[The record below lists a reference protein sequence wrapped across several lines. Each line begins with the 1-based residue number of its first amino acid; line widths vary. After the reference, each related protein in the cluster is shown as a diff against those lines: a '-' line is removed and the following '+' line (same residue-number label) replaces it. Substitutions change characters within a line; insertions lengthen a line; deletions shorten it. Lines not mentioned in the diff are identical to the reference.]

1 VILYDLGVKGYHT
14 PLTREQIAEL
24 FHAGRVDRNHPCKPT
39 AKSEWRTIDE
49 LFPLL
54 KYDSTSRYTPSI
66 DDSRRLPIWTLLAGA
81 SLILIVPA
89 VSFLYISY
97 RQEQA
102 HVIRAIE
109 SSPLPEQ
116 PYSTNAT
123 TITPVVGLQ
132 QPSADADQTS
142 NEMLRE
148 RARLEQQRFDREQLQ
163 RQQAALAD
171 RRRAENE
178 EASAK
183 ARRAEGTDVVCP
195 LDQTITV
202 NVGGSSVNVKIHD
215 NDVTTFDAWIN
226 GRRMHEVEKQKGM
239 SHSRTDETLLYQS
252 GRASLYYVWEI
263 SGELNH
269 CLLRVREE

>member
-1 VILYDLGVKGYHT
+1 MILYDLGVKGYHT

-24 FHAGRVDRNHPCKPT
+24 FDAGRVDRHHPCKLT
-39 AKSEWRTIDE
+39 SKSEWRTIDE

-54 KYDSTSRYTPSI
+54 KYDSASYLAPSI
-66 DDSRRLPIWTLLAGA
+66 DNSRRLPVWTLVAGA
-81 SLILIVPA
+81 SVILIVAA
-89 VSFLYISY
+89 VSFLYVSS
-97 RQEQA
+97 RQEQV

-109 SSPLPEQ
+109 SSPLPQ
-116 PYSTNAT
+116 PYGTSAT
-123 TITPVVGLQ
+123 TTTPVVSLQ
-132 QPSADADQTS
+132 QPRAEADQTS

-148 RARLEQQRFDREQLQ
+148 RARLEQQRFEREQLQ

-171 RRRAENE
+171 RRRAEND

-183 ARRAEGTDVVCP
+183 AHRAEGTDVVCP
-195 LDQTITV
+195 LDQTIAV
-202 NVGGSSVNVKIHD
+202 NVGGSSVAVKIHD
-215 NDVTTFDAWIN
+215 NDVTTFDAWID
-226 GRRMHEVEKQKGM
+226 GRRMHEVQKQKGI

>member
-1 VILYDLGVKGYHT
+1 VILYDLDVKGYHT
-14 PLTREQIAEL
+14 PLTSEQIAEL
-24 FHAGRVDRNHPCKPT
+24 FYAGRVDRHHPCKPT

-54 KYDSTSRYTPSI
+54 KYDSTNHLYRI
-66 DDSRRLPIWTLLAGA
+66 DDSRRLPISMLLAGA
-81 SLILIVPA
+81 CLILIVA
-89 VSFLYISY
+89 AISFLYLSSQ
-97 RQEQA
+97 QEQA
-102 HVIRAIE
+102 HVIRSIE
-109 SSPLPEQ
+109 SSPP
-116 PYSTNAT
+116 PRAYSASAT
-123 TITPVVGLQ
+123 TTMPIVALQ
-132 QPSADADQTS
+132 QRSAEVDQRA

-148 RARLEQQRFDREQLQ
+148 RARLEQQRFDREELQ

-171 RRRAENE
+171 RMRAENGE
-178 EASAK
+178 INAK
-183 ARRAEGTDVVCP
+183 TRSAEGTDVVCP
-195 LDQTITV
+195 LDQTISV
-202 NVGGSSVNVKIHD
+202 NVGGSSVTVKIHD

-226 GRRMHEVEKQKGM
+226 GRRMHEVQKQKGI

>member
-1 VILYDLGVKGYHT
+1 VILYDPGVKGYHT

-24 FHAGRVDRNHPCKPT
+24 FYAGCVDRHHPCKPT
-39 AKSEWRTIDE
+39 AKSEWRTVDE

-54 KYDSTSRYTPSI
+54 KYDSASRLAPSI
-66 DDSRRLPIWTLLAGA
+66 DDSRRLPVWPLVAGA
-81 SLILIVPA
+81 SVILVA
-89 VSFLYISY
+89 AISY
-97 RQEQA
+97 LYVSSWQEQA

-109 SSPLPEQ
+109 SSPLPQ
-116 PYSTNAT
+116 PYGSSAAT
-123 TITPVVGLQ
+123 TAPVVALQ
-132 QPSADADQTS
+132 QSSAEADQTT

-148 RARLEQQRFDREQLQ
+148 RARFEQEHLNREQLQ

-171 RRRAENE
+171 RRRAEND

-183 ARRAEGTDVVCP
+183 ARRAEGRDVLCP
-195 LDQTITV
+195 LDQTIVV
-202 NVGGSSVNVKIHD
+202 NVGGSSMTVKIHD

-226 GRRMHEVEKQKGM
+226 GRRMHEVQKQKGI
-239 SHSRTDETLLYQS
+239 SHSRTDETLVYQS

>member
-1 VILYDLGVKGYHT
+1 MILYDLDVKGYHT

-24 FHAGRVDRNHPCKPT
+24 FHAGRVDRHHPCKLT
-39 AKSEWRTIDE
+39 TKSEWRTIDE

-54 KYDSTSRYTPSI
+54 KYDSTSYLYRI
-66 DDSRRLPIWTLLAGA
+66 DNSRRLPISMLLAGA
-81 SLILIVPA
+81 SLILIVA
-89 VSFLYISY
+89 AISFLYVSS

-109 SSPLPEQ
+109 SSQMPQ
-116 PYSTNAT
+116 PYSTSAT
-123 TITPVVGLQ
+123 TTAPVLALQ
-132 QPSADADQTS
+132 QSSAEADQRT

-148 RARLEQQRFDREQLQ
+148 RVRLEQQSLNREQLQ
-163 RQQAALAD
+163 RQQAALAE
-171 RRRAENE
+171 RRRSEID

-183 ARRAEGTDVVCP
+183 ARKAEGTDVICP
-195 LDQTITV
+195 LDQTIPV
-202 NVGGSSVNVKIHD
+202 NVGGLSVTVKIHD

-226 GRRMHEVEKQKGM
+226 GHRMHEVQKQKGI
-239 SHSRTDETLLYQS
+239 SHSRTDETLLYQN
-252 GRASLYYVWEI
+252 GGASLYYVWEI

>member
-24 FHAGRVDRNHPCKPT
+24 FHAGRVDRHHPCKPT

-54 KYDSTSRYTPSI
+54 KYDSACRYIASI
-66 DDSRRLPIWTLLAGA
+66 DDSRRLPAWPLFAGA
-81 SLILIVPA
+81 SVILVAAI
-89 VSFLYISY
+89 SFLYVSS

-102 HVIRAIE
+102 QLIRAVE
-109 SSPLPEQ
+109 SPPLPQ
-116 PYSTNAT
+116 PYSTSAT
-123 TITPVVGLQ
+123 TATPVLGLQ
-132 QPSADADQTS
+132 QPSAEADQRTNETS
-142 NEMLRE
+142 RE
-148 RARLEQQRFDREQLQ
+148 RARLEQERFNREQLQ

-171 RRRAENE
+171 RMRAD

-183 ARRAEGTDVVCP
+183 ARRDEGTDVVCP
-195 LDQTITV
+195 LDQTIPV
-202 NVGGSSVNVKIHD
+202 NVGGLSVTVKIHD

-226 GRRMHEVEKQKGM
+226 GRRMHEVQKQKGI

>member
-1 VILYDLGVKGYHT
+1 VILYDLGLKGYHT

-24 FHAGRVDRNHPCKPT
+24 FCAGCVDRHHPCKPT
-39 AKSEWRTIDE
+39 AKSDWRTIDE

-54 KYDSTSRYTPSI
+54 KYDSASYLTPSI
-66 DDSRRLPIWTLLAGA
+66 DDSRRLPVWPLLAGA
-81 SLILIVPA
+81 SLILIVAA
-89 VSFLYISY
+89 VAFFYFSSW
-97 RQEQA
+97 QEQA

-109 SSPLPEQ
+109 SSPLPQ
-116 PYSTNAT
+116 PYSTST
-123 TITPVVGLQ
+123 TTNTPVVALQ
-132 QPSADADQTS
+132 QPNAEADQTT

-148 RARLEQQRFDREQLQ
+148 RARLEQQRFEREQLQ

-171 RRRAENE
+171 RRRVEND

-183 ARRAEGTDVVCP
+183 ARRAEGTDVLCP
-195 LDQTITV
+195 LDQTIPV
-202 NVGGSSVNVKIHD
+202 NVGGSSVTVKIHD

-226 GRRMHEVEKQKGM
+226 GLRMHEVQKQKGI

-252 GRASLYYVWEI
+252 GGASLYYVWEI